1 MLPPIRFLK
10 VTGRY
15 NEPLLYRSNAEPAKL
30 ESSFFAAS
38 VDLGKSG
45 RYILQSQRK
54 VGSLQKRDI
63 NGSALSHWQIL
74 IAAGSYACS
83 ARAGNF
89 RNCGSSCQVAGLLE
103 RAER

>member
-1 MLPPIRFLK
+1 MLPPIRFLE

-30 ESSFFAAS
+30 ESGFFAAS

-63 NGSALSHWQIL
+63 KWIRVIPLANTHRRRKLRLLCASRQFLQLRKLLPS
-74 IAAGSYACS
+74 
-83 ARAGNF
+83 
-89 RNCGSSCQVAGLLE
+89 CGPP
-103 RAER
+103 